1 MISFFFWCSL
11 SRFLLLTK
19 PFSPVLTNDPSLLS
33 FPLFCPFFSFFTPL
47 PLLLHHYHTGQAPTG
62 ESVAD
67 LSGGGFSNY
76 FERPSYQDDAV
87 AYYIKQ
93 GGASLPDQKMWN
105 ATGKVPFI

>member
-1 MISFFFWCSL
+1 MIFLVFSFSLAGARSL
-11 SRFLLLTK
+11 SPHLNLTIFLSSLSPFSALLSLFHLLLT
-19 PFSPVLTNDPSLLS
+19 S
-33 FPLFCPFFSFFTPL
+33 
-47 PLLLHHYHTGQAPTG
+47 HYTSGQAPTG

-87 AYYIKQ
+87 AHYTKQ

-105 ATGKVPFI
+105 ATGKEFNFCFWLVP